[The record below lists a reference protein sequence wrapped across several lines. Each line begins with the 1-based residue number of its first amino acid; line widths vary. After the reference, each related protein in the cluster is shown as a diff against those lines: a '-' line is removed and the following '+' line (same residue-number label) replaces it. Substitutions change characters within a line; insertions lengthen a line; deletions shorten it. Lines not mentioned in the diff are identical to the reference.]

1 MSTAPYKA
9 PLYSAS
15 SWEPAPIRQETVDSK
30 EATRRT
36 AEAVKRALGD
46 RGMTP
51 SEAARRLGYSQPAL
65 SNWVNGKSRPGNE
78 DLQRLE
84 DVLGY
89 PHGYI
94 LKLAGFVA
102 DVTTIEEAVAMADEL
117 DDAGRSTVL
126 GTYHGVTGRYRGVDG
141 TADPV

>member
-1 MSTAPYKA
+1 M
-9 PLYSAS
+9 
-15 SWEPAPIRQETVDSK
+15 DSK

-36 AEAVKRALGD
+36 AEAVKRALSD

-65 SNWVNGKSRPGNE
+65 SNWVNGKSRPANE
-78 DLQRLE
+78 DLLRLE
-84 DVLGY
+84 DELGY

-102 DVTTIEEAVAMADEL
+102 EVHTLEDFLASDTRL
-117 DDAGRSTVL
+117 DDAGRLTVL
-126 GTYHGVTGRYRGVDG
+126 GTYHGVTGRYRRVDG
-141 TADPV
+141 ATDPE